1 MKRVTLV
8 IFLRVRDFFGWWY
21 QKTISKASLNTK
33 QKELHMQGQQQT
45 HECER
50 LKKEESERQALNLQ
64 MQQLQLECENLRK
77 WQEEH
82 ESERLKEEES
92 KRQEMQQIR
101 FECENLRMKQDELRV
116 QVQELT
122 HECERLKE
130 KESTREALT
139 LQMQELQL
147 ECDNL
152 RKKQE
157 ESGCERLKK
166 SESERQALAFKMQQ
180 LQIESDILKK
190 KEFEFKSLVA
200 AAHSLKSKV
209 DKFCHVFEKCDAD
222 VASQPDSS
230 WELCTLMTEGSGIS
244 VDTAG
249 RCFMRE
255 AVFKASEVLLR
266 KWNWSP
272 PTLSMKRTFCST
284 FEWIRVWNQ
293 CS

>member
-1 MKRVTLV
+1 M
-8 IFLRVRDFFGWWY
+8 FSWY
-21 QKTISKASLNTK
+21 HKTISEASLNTK
-33 QKELHMQGQQQT
+33 QNELHVQVQQLTQ
-45 HECER
+45 ECER
-50 LKKEESERQALNLQ
+50 LKEEESHRETVILQLRQV
-64 MQQLQLECENLRK
+64 QLECKNLRK
-77 WQEEH
+77 RQEEN

-101 FECENLRMKQDELRV
+101 SECENLRMKQDELRV

-130 KESTREALT
+130 EESKGEVLT

-157 ESGCERLKK
+157 ESGCERLKE

-209 DKFCHVFEKCDAD
+209 DKFCHVYEKCDAED
-222 VASQPDSS
+222 ASQPDSS
-230 WELCTLMTEGSGIS
+230 WELCTVMTDGSGIS

-249 RCFMRE
+249 RCFMKE
-255 AVFKASEVLLR
+255 AVFKASEVSAYR
-266 KWNWSP
+266 K
-272 PTLSMKRTFCST
+272 
-284 FEWIRVWNQ
+284 
-293 CS
+293 

>member
-1 MKRVTLV
+1 MKSCPYYVVSRECL
-8 IFLRVRDFFGWWY
+8 
-21 QKTISKASLNTK
+21 TISEASLNTK
-33 QKELHMQGQQQT
+33 QNELHVQVQQLTQ
-45 HECER
+45 ECER
-50 LKKEESERQALNLQ
+50 LKEEESHRETVILQLRQV
-64 MQQLQLECENLRK
+64 QLECKNLRK
-77 WQEEH
+77 RQEEH

-101 FECENLRMKQDELRV
+101 SECENLRMKQDELRV

-130 KESTREALT
+130 EESNREVLN

-157 ESGCERLKK
+157 ESGRERLKE

-190 KEFEFKSLVA
+190 EFEFKSLVA
-200 AAHSLKSKV
+200 AAHFLKSKV
-209 DKFCHVFEKCDAD
+209 DKFCHVHEKCHAED
-222 VASQPDSS
+222 ASQPDSS

-266 KWNWSP
+266 K
-272 PTLSMKRTFCST
+272 
-284 FEWIRVWNQ
+284 
-293 CS
+293 

>member
-1 MKRVTLV
+1 M
-8 IFLRVRDFFGWWY
+8 FCWY
-21 QKTISKASLNTK
+21 QKTISEASLNTK
-33 QKELHMQGQQQT
+33 QNELHVQVQQLTQ
-45 HECER
+45 ECER
-50 LKKEESERQALNLQ
+50 LKEEESQRETVTLKLQ
-64 MQQLQLECENLRK
+64 QVQLECENLRK
-77 WQEEH
+77 RQEEN

-101 FECENLRMKQDELRV
+101 SECENLRMKQDELRV

-130 KESTREALT
+130 EESNREALT

-157 ESGCERLKK
+157 ESGCERLKE

-190 KEFEFKSLVA
+190 KEFEFKRLVA
-200 AAHSLKSKV
+200 AAHFLKSKV
-209 DKFCHVFEKCDAD
+209 DKFCHVYEKCDAED
-222 VASQPDSS
+222 ASQPDSS
-230 WELCTLMTEGSGIS
+230 WELCTVMTEGSGIS

-249 RCFMRE
+249 RCLMKE
-255 AVFKASEVLLR
+255 AVFKASEVSAWEVKLE
-266 KWNWSP
+266 
-272 PTLSMKRTFCST
+272 PTDPAHGENSLFHL
-284 FEWIRVWNQ
+284 
-293 CS
+293 